1 MTSDKIL
8 TKNYE
13 NVEVSGLIYF
23 AVMAAIIINHAVNDR
38 WWNIIQNDE
47 DTEYKH
53 DEDND
58 GADNLPADN
67 LQPEVVGD
75 SFVSEIR
82 MFLSEV

>member
-23 AVMAAIIINHAVNDR
+23 AVTEAIIINHAVNDR

-47 DTEYKH
+47 DTENKH

-58 GADNLPADN
+58 GADNLPEVE
-67 LQPEVVGD
+67 PEVVGD